1 MTDFV
6 IHASVAI
13 KWIVQEQRTSEA
25 LALRKRK
32 LCAPDLIVAE
42 CANILWKKVRLKE
55 LTAGEASAAAQ
66 LLARADVELLPM
78 REHFQTATD
87 LAIELDH
94 PAYDCVYLAVALAKG
109 CAFVT
114 ADDRLLRRVR
124 QGARSEL
131 ADALISMSDAAALP

>member
-1 MTDFV
+1 MTNFV
-6 IHASVAI
+6 IDASVAI
-13 KWIVQEQRTSEA
+13 KWIVQEQGTSEA
-25 LALRKRK
+25 LTLRKRK
-32 LCAPDLIVAE
+32 LCAPDLLVAE

-55 LTAGEASAAAQ
+55 LTPAEASAAAQ

-78 REHFQTATD
+78 RGHFQMATD

-114 ADDRLLRRVR
+114 ADDRLLRKVR
-124 QGARSEL
+124 QGPRSEL
-131 ADALISMSDAAALP
+131 ADAMISLSAAAALP